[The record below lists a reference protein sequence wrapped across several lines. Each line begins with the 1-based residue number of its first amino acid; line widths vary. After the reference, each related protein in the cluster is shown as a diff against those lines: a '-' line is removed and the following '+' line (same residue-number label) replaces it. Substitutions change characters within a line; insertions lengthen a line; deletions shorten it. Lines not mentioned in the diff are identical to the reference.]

1 MFNDTTP
8 SPVAKPGRKEKLK
21 MKSYDKIPT
30 LYRVSNIETGEVWE
44 LFAKD
49 NLAAISQ
56 CPGGPESDP
65 LTGPFRTEKMLTP
78 EGYRITRL
86 KLLPKGTYF
95 NLVAA
100 RGKKPTPSRVYARG
114 EYNRSA
120 ALYEC
125 CHFEDINYCRLLSG
139 HTLVTIDMTF

>member
-1 MFNDTTP
+1 
-8 SPVAKPGRKEKLK
+8 
-21 MKSYDKIPT
+21 MKNYDKIPT
-30 LYRVSNIETGEVWE
+30 LYRVSNVETGEVRE

-49 NLAAISQ
+49 NLDAICK

-65 LTGPFRTEKMLTP
+65 LTGPFRTEELLTS
-78 EGYRITRL
+78 EGYRITCL

-100 RGKKPTPSRVYARG
+100 RGKKPTPSRVYVRG
-114 EYNRSA
+114 EYDRSEA
-120 ALYEC
+120 KYEC
-125 CHFEDINYCRLLSG
+125 CHFEDVNRCRLLNG

>member
-1 MFNDTTP
+1 
-8 SPVAKPGRKEKLK
+8 

-30 LYRVSNIETGEVWE
+30 LYRVWNEETGEVWE
-44 LFAKD
+44 LFAKN
-49 NLAAISQ
+49 NLDAICQ
-56 CPGGPESDP
+56 CPGGPESAP
-65 LTGPFRTEKMLTP
+65 TGPFRTEELLTP
-78 EGYRITRL
+78 EGYRITCL

-100 RGKKPTPSRVYARG
+100 HGKKPTPSRVYVRG

-125 CHFEDINYCRLLSG
+125 CHFEDINHCRLLNG
-139 HTLVTIDMTF
+139 RTLVTIDMTF

>member
-1 MFNDTTP
+1 
-8 SPVAKPGRKEKLK
+8 
-21 MKSYDKIPT
+21 MKNYDKIPH
-30 LYRVSNIETGEVWE
+30 LYRVYNAETGEVWE

-49 NLAAISQ
+49 NLDAICK
-56 CPGGPESDP
+56 CPGGPESSGV
-65 LTGPFRTEKMLTP
+65 TGPFTTEELLTP
-78 EGYRITRL
+78 EGYRITCL
-86 KLLPKGTYF
+86 KFLKKGTYF

-100 RGKKPTPSRVYARG
+100 RGKKPTPSRVYVRG

-125 CHFEDINYCRLLSG
+125 CYFDDINHWRLLNG

>member
-1 MFNDTTP
+1 MN
-8 SPVAKPGRKEKLK
+8 
-21 MKSYDKIPT
+21 YDHIPT
-30 LYRVSNIETGEVWE
+30 LYRVWNEETGEIWE

-49 NLAAISQ
+49 NLDAICQ
-56 CPGGPESDP
+56 CPGGPESAP
-65 LTGPFRTEKMLTP
+65 TGPVRTEELLTP
-78 EGYRITRL
+78 EGYRITCL

-100 RGKKPTPSRVYARG
+100 RGKKPTPSRVYVRG

-125 CHFEDINYCRLLSG
+125 CRFEDINHWRLLNG

>member
-1 MFNDTTP
+1 
-8 SPVAKPGRKEKLK
+8 

-30 LYRVSNIETGEVWE
+30 LYRVSNVETGEVWE
-44 LFAKD
+44 LFAKN
-49 NLAAISQ
+49 NLDAICQ

-65 LTGPFRTEKMLTP
+65 TGPFRTEELLTP
-78 EGYRITRL
+78 EGYRITCL

-100 RGKKPTPSRVYARG
+100 RGKKPTPSRVYVRG

-120 ALYEC
+120 HLYEC
-125 CHFEDINYCRLLSG
+125 CYFEDINHCRLLNG